1 MAALLSNAKTR
12 TLVLIVVGVLV
23 IGVVVAVSSSSD
35 APNATAVTERVST
48 TAEVPSSVRSTP
60 GEQVSRRY
68 QELQEQAN
76 IRGAQEAAERGE
88 TFIPTLVG
96 SAEGYDDSGFEKQ
109 LSGMIDDLAIKCSQN
124 EVDSLRAK
132 GLNTSEIIIQLK
144 CYGCSS
150 EAINSLFNCN
160 EITAAL
166 LTTGGCPGADITG
179 CTKEAVEAMRA
190 QNYSAEKVAQTMKK
204 NGCAPGDIA
213 KAMQEA
219 GFSAAD
225 IAKSLKEAGFS
236 PEEVAKAMKDA
247 GFNANEIAQAMLDAG
262 YSPSEIAQGLRAAGV
277 DAAEIA
283 AALKAAGVDAA
294 DIAAALASAGFDRSE
309 ILAALQK
316 AGFTPLEI
324 ARAISSLDLEDADN
338 AALLAQQ
345 QAESE
350 EARRLAAQQEAA
362 RLAQFSQQRQNKIDE
377 LTQAMAGVRDEAIQV
392 WTTIPEQS
400 FVEGDWAALR
410 LSPQDILAAGNGG
423 TNATPGSAGRNG
435 GANGE
440 EDRPVI
446 LKAGNILFAVL
457 DTAVNS
463 DEPGPVLATVVSG
476 SLKNSKL
483 MGTMQV
489 NIDGENIGINFS
501 AINMP
506 GEARSMGLSAVAID
520 PDTARTALA
529 TDVDHHYLLRWG
541 SLFASS
547 FVEGFASAVANSG
560 TTQTTTQGA
569 AGTTTTTTQPPL
581 DSKQQLFAGIA
592 AVGTKWSEVVARN
605 FDRPITITIAQ
616 GTGIGVLINA
626 DLEFGTDPI
635 YYTPPNATTTAQ
647 QQAAPAATPGQVTP
661 EQAAELL
668 GALQTAAS
676 GAPTQGATPAPAAL
690 GTPQTPA
697 LNINVGG
704 RR

>member
-1 MAALLSNAKTR
+1 MANKVAALLSNAKTR
-12 TLVLIVVGVLV
+12 TLVLVVVGILV
-23 IGVVVAVSSSSD
+23 FGVVIAVSSSSD
-35 APNATAVTERVST
+35 KPNSTAVTERVST
-48 TAEVPSSVRSTP
+48 TAEVPPNVRSTP

-68 QELQEQAN
+68 QELQERAN
-76 IRGAQEAAERGE
+76 MRGAQEAAERGE

-96 SAEGYDDSGFEKQ
+96 SAEGFDDSDFERQ
-109 LSGMIDDLAIKCSQN
+109 LSNVVDELGAKCTQE
-124 EVDSLRAK
+124 EVAALREK

-144 CYGCSS
+144 CYGCSA
-150 EAINSLFNCN
+150 EAIGSLFKCD

-166 LTTGGCPGADITG
+166 LTTSGCLGGDITG
-179 CTKEAVEAMRA
+179 CSPDAVTQMRQ
-190 QNYSAEKVAQTMKK
+190 QNYTAQQVVETLKK
-204 NGCAPGDIA
+204 NGCSPENIA
-213 KAMQEA
+213 KSMREA
-219 GFSAAD
+219 GFSA
-225 IAKSLKEAGFS
+225 EQ
-236 PEEVAKAMKDA
+236 VAKAMKNA
-247 GFNANEIAQAMLDAG
+247 GYSSVEIAQAMKDAG
-262 YSPSEIAQGLRAAGV
+262 YSTSEIAQGLKAAGA

-283 AALKAAGVDAA
+283 AALKAAGFDATE
-294 DIAAALASAGFDRSE
+294 IAAALDSAGFDRSE
-309 ILAALQK
+309 ILAALQQ
-316 AGFTPLEI
+316 AGFSPLEI
-324 ARAISSLDLEDADN
+324 ARAISSLDMEDADA

-345 QAESE
+345 QADNEQ
-350 EARRLAAQQEAA
+350 ARRLAAQQEAA
-362 RLAQFSQQRQNKIDE
+362 RLAQFSQQRQTKIDE
-377 LTQAMAGVRDEAIQV
+377 LTQAMAAVRDTAIQT
-392 WTTIPEQS
+392 WTTVPEQT
-400 FVEGDWAALR
+400 FVEGEWAAMR
-410 LSPQDILAAGNGG
+410 SNPQQLLASGNGLS
-423 TNATPGSAGRNG
+423 ATPGVGG
-435 GANGE
+435 IGANGQE
-440 EDRPVI
+440 EQPVI
-446 LKAGNILFAVL
+446 LKAGSILFAVL

-489 NIDGENIGINFS
+489 NTDGENIGINFS

-506 GEARSMGLSAVAID
+506 GEARSMGISAVAID

-541 SLFASS
+541 SLFASA

-560 TTQTTTQGA
+560 TTQTTSQGA

-592 AVGTKWSEVVARN
+592 AIGTKWSEVVARN

-616 GTGIGVLINA
+616 GTGIGVLVNA

-635 YYTPPNATTTAQ
+635 YYTPPTATTTAQ
-647 QQAAPAATPGQVTP
+647 QQVPAAAAPGQVTP

-668 GALQTAAS
+668 GALQTAAA
-676 GAPTQGATPAPAAL
+676 GATTQGATPAPAAL